1 MCYGHVWIK
10 SSIDNKYR
18 ANGEWRVGDNLT
30 REFSNNKKY
39 DFILHLNIFTYTH
52 QNNQGLSMSDDL
64 MYSWMGVTRYGCKL

>member
-18 ANGEWRVGDNLT
+18 ANGEWRVGDNLA

-39 DFILHLNIFTYTH
+39 DFILHLNIITYT
-52 QNNQGLSMSDDL
+52 
-64 MYSWMGVTRYGCKL
+64 YSPK